1 MGNGSNEIKYKL
13 AEMLLKR
20 MREADLLNEEEWERI
35 TVLNI
40 QTFLRNLQSISVKH
54 WIYVE
59 LCGSVCC

>member
-13 AEMLLKR
+13 AEVLLKR

-40 QTFLRNLQSISVKH
+40 QTFSPEFAKVYL
-54 WIYVE
+54 
-59 LCGSVCC
+59 

>member
-1 MGNGSNEIKYKL
+1 MLLGGASGERFKEIKYKL

-40 QTFLRNLQSISVKH
+40 QTFSP
-54 WIYVE
+54 E
-59 LCGSVCC
+59 LAKVYL